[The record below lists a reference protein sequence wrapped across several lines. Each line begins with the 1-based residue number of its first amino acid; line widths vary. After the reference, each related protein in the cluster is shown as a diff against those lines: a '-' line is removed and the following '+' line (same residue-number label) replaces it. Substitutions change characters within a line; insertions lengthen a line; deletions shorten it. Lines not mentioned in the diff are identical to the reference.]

1 VKLFGKSSTLEM
13 KLSRREFLGMA
24 GRLSAAVPFLLG
36 YSACGPLVTAID
48 QETGLSFDYVV
59 GDVTSDQAL
68 VWLRAEAKTRVS
80 LQYGTDPALSQFVAT
95 DPIPVEGDSDNTVLI
110 DLERLE
116 PGTVYYYRAWIA
128 GRKTGPIARFVT
140 APKPDDDAAVKF
152 CFSADSR
159 ESYKPFVIMDAIRAQ
174 RPDFFLHLGDTIY
187 ADRGGAAR
195 RLPEFWAKY
204 RANRD
209 DAASQRCCLETSWYV
224 VWDDHEVE
232 DNYAPGNPL
241 ASIGRK
247 AFFDYW
253 PIRRNPDEPDRIY
266 RSFRWGQALELF
278 LLDTRQYRDP
288 KKGTM
293 LGQEQKKW
301 LLDGLSS
308 SSALFKFVGT
318 SVVMYGGGKDRWD
331 GYPKERAEILNF
343 IAEKK
348 LPGVVFMSGDLH
360 YGAVSAI
367 PRGKGVKE
375 ITAGPLAA
383 PVNVITDGTARRF
396 EFFSAKSFNFAK
408 VTVDP
413 TLKPVYA
420 TVEFFDENNRL
431 MYRTKIN
438 AP

>member
-1 VKLFGKSSTLEM
+1 M
-13 KLSRREFLGMA
+13 KLSRREFLGIA
-24 GRLSAAVPFLLG
+24 GRFGAAVPFLFG
-36 YSACGPLVTAID
+36 HSACAPVVTAVD
-48 QETGLSFDYVV
+48 QETGLSLDYVV
-59 GDVTSDQAL
+59 GDVTSDGAI
-68 VWLRAEAKTRVS
+68 VWLRAEAATRVS
-80 LQYGTDPALSQFVAT
+80 IQYDTEPFLSQFSAT
-95 DPIPVEGDSDNTVLI
+95 DPIPVEADSDNTVQI
-110 DLERLE
+110 QLEGLE

-128 GRKTGPIARFVT
+128 GKKTGPIARFVT
-140 APKPDDDAAVKF
+140 APRADDNAVVKF

-209 DAASQRCCLETSWYV
+209 DAASQRCFLETSWYV

-241 ASIGRK
+241 APIGRK
-247 AFFDYW
+247 AFLDYW
-253 PIRRNPDEPDRIY
+253 PIRRNPNEPERIY

-278 LLDTRQYRDP
+278 LLDARQYRDP

-293 LGQEQKKW
+293 LGKEQKKW

-318 SVVMYGGGKDRWD
+318 SVTMYGGGSDRWD
-331 GYPKERAEILNF
+331 GYPKERADILSF

-348 LPGVVFMSGDLH
+348 IRGVVFLSGDLH
-360 YGAVSAI
+360 YCAVSTI
-367 PRGKGVKE
+367 PRGKGMKE

-383 PVNVITDGTARRF
+383 PMNVITNGTARRF
-396 EFFSAKSFNFAK
+396 EFFSATTFNFAK

-420 TVEFFDENNRL
+420 AIEFFDENNRL

-438 AP
+438 AG